1 MKKWIVS
8 LLALLA
14 APAPAPAQEITDLD
28 ELLARFGWDLAS
40 AEIREETLADG
51 LHVLFG
57 VGGNIAVSI
66 GEDGVLIVDDQFP
79 ALIPKV
85 NAAIE
90 RLGGGPIEF
99 AINTHWHFDHAE
111 GNLALGPAGTRLVAH
126 SHSGEMMRS
135 GGPVNLVVAR
145 YRQAPYPEDAL
156 PTITFDG
163 RMQLH
168 YNGGRIDLIHAGP
181 AHTAGDAAVIFREH
195 NAVHM
200 GDVFNNTG
208 FPFIDADSGGDID
221 GMIAFCE
228 AVAAELEPGAIVIPG
243 HGPVTDAAALAR
255 YVAMLKTV
263 RGRVHAMIEQ
273 GKSLEEVVAANPAAD
288 FEKAYGE
295 VEASLGFLDRV
306 YTSLAKKR

>member
-1 MKKWIVS
+1 VKRWIAAGIV
-8 LLALLA
+8 LLATQA
-14 APAPAPAQEITDLD
+14 AAQEITDLD
-28 ELLARFGWDLAS
+28 ALLGQFGWDLANV
-40 AEIREETLADG
+40 EIETQRVADG
-51 LHVLFG
+51 LYVLFG
-57 VGGNIAVSI
+57 TGGNIAVSI

-79 ALIPKV
+79 ELIPKV

-90 RLGGGPIEF
+90 KLGGGSIDF
-99 AINTHWHFDHAE
+99 AINTHWHFDHAQ
-111 GNLALGPAGTRLVAH
+111 GNLALGPAGTHLVAH
-126 SHSGEMMRS
+126 SHSGEMMRT

-168 YNGGRIDLIHAGP
+168 YNGGRIDLVHAGP
-181 AHTAGDAAVIFREH
+181 AHTAGDTAVIFRAH
-195 NAVHM
+195 NAVHL

-228 AVAAELEPGAIVIPG
+228 TVAAELEPGAIVIPG
-243 HGPVTDAAALAR
+243 HGAVTDAAALDA
-255 YVAMLKTV
+255 YVAMLRTV
-263 RGRVHAMIEQ
+263 RDRVSAMIAE
-273 GKSLEEVVAANPAAD
+273 GKSKEEVIAANPAAD
-288 FEKAYGE
+288 FEEAYGKVSE
-295 VEASLGFLDRV
+295 SLGFLDRT